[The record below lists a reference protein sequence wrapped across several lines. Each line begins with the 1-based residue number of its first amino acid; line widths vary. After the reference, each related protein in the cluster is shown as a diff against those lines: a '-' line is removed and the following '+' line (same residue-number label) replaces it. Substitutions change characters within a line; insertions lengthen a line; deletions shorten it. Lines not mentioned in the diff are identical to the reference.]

1 MSTTVIERP
10 ATLSFTKNEVR
21 YVFEST
27 DITPVGFYLQ
37 VELYVKEMKPGSV
50 FVPVKTFNLKPNTDG
65 KTYLYISDRLDTKTT
80 FVLPAIDSI
89 ANNASIQALQFYIL
103 FREITALV
111 PNPDFIETESD
122 KVRTALKGGIE
133 KQKFSR
139 NNYFNYQ
146 SANKLFYTW
155 QPQNRYIFS
164 NEYAFLSLYITGP
177 DRKLK
182 ITIKKMNGDIVTNEQ
197 AIDFSAGIF
206 WHLNISP
213 SVLNISALAAGA
225 DIMYYEVSILDA
237 ADVVLYNPYRLY
249 LEYRP
254 QYTVYD
260 LGFHNSL
267 GGFDTVRVKGDTTWS
282 IDRDITEAEGAL
294 TLDGWAATKKPGEI
308 GHSYINK
315 RDTYKG
321 DIGFIRTADGS
332 MKSPQEVMIEILI
345 STSVWQFI
353 DSRWVQIIGV
363 QRGVELRKSS
373 DKKFSFP
380 IEWALPFYNS
390 VFTPKSVNLGLGTE
404 TEIY

>member
-89 ANNASIQALQFYIL
+89 ANNASLQAVQFYIL
-103 FREITALV
+103 FREITALI

-182 ITIKKMNGDIVTNEQ
+182 ITIKKINGDIVNDVQ

-332 MKSPQEVMIEILI
+332 MKNPQEVMIEILI

>member
-80 FVLPAIDSI
+80 YVLPAIDSI
-89 ANNASIQALQFYIL
+89 GNDASLQAVQFYVL

-164 NEYAFLSLYITGP
+164 NEYAFISLYITGP

-182 ITIKKMNGDIVTNEQ
+182 ITIKKMNGDIVNNVQ

-237 ADVVLYNPYRLY
+237 ADAVLYNPYRLY

-282 IDRDITEAEGAL
+282 IDRDITETEGAL
-294 TLDGWAATKKPGEI
+294 TLDGWAGTKKPGEI

-315 RDTYKG
+315 RDSYKG

-404 TEIY
+404 TETY

>member
-80 FVLPAIDSI
+80 YVLPAIDSI
-89 ANNASIQALQFYIL
+89 GNDASLQAVQFYVL

-164 NEYAFLSLYITGP
+164 NEYAFISLYITGP

-182 ITIKKMNGDIVTNEQ
+182 ITIKKMNGDIVNNVQ

-237 ADVVLYNPYRLY
+237 ADAVLYNPYRLY

-315 RDTYKG
+315 RDSYKG

-404 TEIY
+404 TETY

>member
-89 ANNASIQALQFYIL
+89 ANNASLQAVQFYIL

-182 ITIKKMNGDIVTNEQ
+182 ITIKKMNGDIVNGVQ

-213 SVLNISALAAGA
+213 SVLNVSALAAGA

-237 ADVVLYNPYRLY
+237 ADAVLYNPYRLY

-294 TLDGWAATKKPGEI
+294 TLDGWAATYKPGEI

-315 RDTYKG
+315 RDTFKG

-332 MKSPQEVMIEILI
+332 MKNPQEVMIEILI

>member
-10 ATLSFTKNEVR
+10 ASLSFTKNEVR

-50 FVPVKTFNLKPNTDG
+50 FVPIKTFNLKPNSDG
-65 KTYLYISDRLDTKTT
+65 KTYLYISDRLDTKTAYT
-80 FVLPAIDSI
+80 LPSTQLLTTNANQQAI
-89 ANNASIQALQFYIL
+89 QFYVL
-103 FREITALV
+103 FREITALT
-111 PNPDFIETESD
+111 PNPEFIETESE

-146 SANKLFYTW
+146 AANKLFYTW

-164 NEYAFLSLYITGP
+164 NEYAFLSLFITGA

-182 ITIKKMNGDIVTNEQ
+182 ITIKKMDGDIVNDVQ
-197 AIDFSAGIF
+197 AIDFSTGIF

-213 SVLNISALAAGA
+213 SVLNISGLAEGA

-237 ADVVLYNPYRLY
+237 ADALLYNPYRLY

-267 GGFDTVRVKGDTTWS
+267 GGFDTVRVTGDTTWS
-282 IDRDITEAEGAL
+282 VERDITEAEGAL
-294 TLDGWAATKKPGEI
+294 TLDGWSATKKLAEI
-308 GHSYINK
+308 SHSYINK

-332 MKSPQEVMIEILI
+332 MKAPQEVMIEILI
-345 STSVWQFI
+345 STSIWQFL
-353 DSRWVQIIGV
+353 DSRWVQIISV

-380 IEWALPFYNS
+380 IEWVLPFFNS
-390 VFTPKSVNLGLGTE
+390 VFTPKSVTLGLGTE
-404 TEIY
+404 TETY

>member
-50 FVPVKTFNLKPNTDG
+50 FVPIKTFNLKPNSDG
-65 KTYLYISDRLDTKTT
+65 KTYLYISDRLDTKTAYA
-80 FVLPAIDSI
+80 LPSTDSLTTNANQQAI
-89 ANNASIQALQFYIL
+89 QFYIL
-103 FREITALV
+103 FREITALT
-111 PNPDFIETESD
+111 PNPEFIETESE

-146 SANKLFYTW
+146 AANKLFFTW
-155 QPQNRYIFS
+155 QPQNRFIFF
-164 NEYAFLSLYITGP
+164 NEFSFLSLYITGP

-182 ITIKKMNGDIVTNEQ
+182 TTIKKMNGDILNDVQ
-197 AIDFSAGIF
+197 AIDFSDGIF

-213 SVLNISALAAGA
+213 SVLNISTLADGA

-267 GGFDTVRVKGDTTWS
+267 GGFDTVRVTGDTTWS
-282 IDRDITEAEGAL
+282 VERDITEAEGAL
-294 TLDGWAATKKPGEI
+294 TLDGWASTKKLAEVS
-308 GHSYINK
+308 HSYINK

-321 DIGFIRTADGS
+321 DIGFIRTADGK
-332 MKSPQEVMIEILI
+332 MKAPQEVMIEILI
-345 STSVWQFI
+345 STSIWQFL
-353 DSRWVQIIGV
+353 DSRWVQIISV

-380 IEWALPFYNS
+380 IEWVLPFFNS
-390 VFTPKSVNLGLGTE
+390 VFTPKNVNLGLGTE
-404 TEIY
+404 TETY

>member
-65 KTYLYISDRLDTKTT
+65 KTYLYISDRLDTKTS

-89 ANNASIQALQFYIL
+89 ANNASLQAVQFYIL

-164 NEYAFLSLYITGP
+164 NEYSFLSLYITGP

-182 ITIKKMNGDIVTNEQ
+182 ITIKKMNGDIVNNVQ

-237 ADVVLYNPYRLY
+237 TDAVLYNPYRLY

-294 TLDGWAATKKPGEI
+294 TLDGWAATYKPGEV

-315 RDTYKG
+315 RDSYKG

-404 TEIY
+404 TETY

>member
-50 FVPVKTFNLKPNTDG
+50 FVPVKTFNLKPNIDG

-89 ANNASIQALQFYIL
+89 VNNASLQAVQFYIL

-182 ITIKKMNGDIVTNEQ
+182 ITIKKMNGDIVNDVQ
-197 AIDFSAGIF
+197 AIDFSTGIF

-213 SVLNISALAAGA
+213 SVINISALAAGA

-332 MKSPQEVMIEILI
+332 MKNPQEVMIEILI

-373 DKKFSFP
+373 DKKFSFQ

>member
-89 ANNASIQALQFYIL
+89 ANNASLQAVQFYIL

-182 ITIKKMNGDIVTNEQ
+182 ITIKKMNGDIVNGVQ

-237 ADVVLYNPYRLY
+237 ADAVLYNPYRLY

-294 TLDGWAATKKPGEI
+294 TLDGWAATYKPGEI

-315 RDTYKG
+315 RDTFKG

-332 MKSPQEVMIEILI
+332 MKNPQEVMIEILI